1 MFAIIF
7 EEDRRLNKDRK
18 GLGGDG
24 TLVTGTGLPLGD
36 QGHLPDS
43 RGRLS
48 PHEPSLGNGDDC
60 TFGADGEGATLR
72 IGADGVELGVGFL
85 LGADA
90 SGIFGWAEIV
100 DEIGA
105 HEE

>member
-43 RGRLS
+43 RGGCRHMS
-48 PHEPSLGNGDDC
+48 
-60 TFGADGEGATLR
+60 AA
-72 IGADGVELGVGFL
+72 
-85 LGADA
+85 
-90 SGIFGWAEIV
+90 
-100 DEIGA
+100 
-105 HEE
+105 